1 MLIVHLFISYAH
13 LISVTF
19 SLPPGVRG
27 CLRLPLVALLDVSV
41 YLKKVLAFA
50 FFIALKLF
58 YGKMNKRTSFN
69 M

>member
-27 CLRLPLVALLDVSV
+27 CLRLPLVALLDFSV
-41 YLKKVLAFA
+41 YLLAFA
-50 FFIALKLF
+50 FFIALNIILW
-58 YGKMNKRTSFN
+58 
-69 M
+69 